1 MSKKYYIWVLGC
13 AMNKSDAE
21 RADSIF
27 QELGYKKTKKDKD
40 ADIILVMACSV
51 RQSAIDRIFG
61 KSKNWYGK
69 QKLILAGCVLPQ
81 DKPKMKKIFDLIIEN
96 KDVSK
101 IPKMLGLNKA
111 SNKEKLNF
119 FSIKPNYGN
128 KFSALVPIMTGC
140 DNFCTYCA
148 VPYTKGREKSRS
160 FMSIL
165 REVTYLVS
173 LGYKEIVLLGQNVN
187 SYGKDLKDKKHNF
200 SNLLKSVNNI
210 KGDFWIRFITSN
222 PHDMSDDIIEAISS
236 SEKVTEYIHLPIQAG
251 NDEILKK
258 MNRKYTQKKYFILI
272 DKLRKKIPNMSLSTD
287 IIVGFPGET
296 LKQFQDSKAV
306 FRKAKYD
313 MAYIAQYSKRAG
325 TQAARMNDNVSKKEK
340 LKREKELTKILEKT
354 AEQNNRKYLNREEIV
369 LVDKLAKNYLYGRTR
384 TFKLLRFKGDKSL
397 VGCFVKI
404 KITNYTPWSLSG
416 EIKK

>member
-13 AMNKSDAE
+13 QMNKSDSE
-21 RADSIF
+21 RADSVFKSIGF
-27 QELGYKKTKKDKD
+27 KKTIKLEE
-40 ADIILVMACSV
+40 ADIIMVMACSV

-61 KSKNWYGK
+61 KLKNWHGK
-69 QKLILAGCVLPQ
+69 QKLILTGCVLPQ
-81 DKPKMKKIFDLIIEN
+81 DKSKMKKIFDLIIDN
-96 KDVSK
+96 KDIPK
-101 IPKMLGLNKA
+101 IPKMLGLNKVL
-111 SNKEKLNF
+111 NNGKLNF
-119 FSIKPNYGN
+119 FSIKPDYGN
-128 KFSALVPIMTGC
+128 KFSAFVPIMIGC

-160 FMSIL
+160 FRSIL
-165 REVTYLVS
+165 REVNYLVS
-173 LGYKEIVLLGQNVN
+173 SGYKEIVLLGQNVN
-187 SYGKDLKDKKHNF
+187 SYGKNLKDKKHNF

-251 NDEILKK
+251 NNEILKK
-258 MNRKYTQKKYFILI
+258 MNRKYTQKKYFILL

-340 LKREKELTKILEKT
+340 LRREKTLTKILEKT
-354 AEQNNRKYLNREEIV
+354 AKQNNRKYLNKEEIV
-369 LVDKLAKNYLYGRTR
+369 LVDKSAKNYLYSRTR
-384 TFKLLRFKGDKSL
+384 TFKSVRFRGDKSL

-404 KITNYTPWSLSG
+404 KITNYTSWSLSG